1 MNRTFGRKK
10 DKTWIHTPE
19 TLTKSCVSYSVKFS
33 CQLKKSE
40 GQKIPKVELQISI
53 RGIQILDPKSKEI
66 QHNCQ
71 LQRISFCA
79 DDKTDK
85 HIFTFICK
93 DGEQSKHLCFVFDS
107 ERSAEDITLTIGQ
120 AFDLAYKK
128 FLESGGKDAEAKKQV
143 AALKQQVSVL
153 QTENLAL
160 KKRVAELEETFGK
173 SQVIVHSG
181 NFSWPRRYLKHP
193 ARLSLDLSASPTAS
207 VFSLSARSPTL
218 PSTSRDSLQTFILP
232 SSQAF
237 NGVPPTDPFDMV
249 PFSLTSEASF
259 SPTNQGLPPSPSSV
273 PTLPPPI
280 PSRAAERGTN
290 KDAFGADPFDPLNS
304 PVNSL
309 PKYTAMQDIQGGG
322 TTRDTMVLL
331 FDPLD
336 SKC

>member
-19 TLTKSCVSYSVKFS
+19 TLTKSCVSYSVKFLGS
-33 CQLKKSE
+33 CEVDLPKGSEIVKDAIRKLKFACQLKKSE

-107 ERSAEDITLTIGQ
+107 E
-120 AFDLAYKK
+120 
-128 FLESGGKDAEAKKQV
+128 
-143 AALKQQVSVL
+143 
-153 QTENLAL
+153 
-160 KKRVAELEETFGK
+160 K
-173 SQVIVHSG
+173 S
-181 NFSWPRRYLKHP
+181 
-193 ARLSLDLSASPTAS
+193 
-207 VFSLSARSPTL
+207 
-218 PSTSRDSLQTFILP
+218 

-259 SPTNQGLPPSPSSV
+259 SPTNQGLPPSPSSA

-280 PSRAAERGTN
+280 PSRAAERGTS
-290 KDAFGADPFDPLNS
+290 KDVFGADPFDPFNS
-304 PVNSL
+304 PVNSQ
-309 PKYTAMQDIQGGG
+309 PKCAAIQDNQGGG
-322 TTRDTMVLL
+322 TTKDTVVLL

>member
-19 TLTKSCVSYSVKFS
+19 TLTKSCVSYSVKFLGSCEVDLPKGSEIVKDAIRKLKFS

-181 NFSWPRRYLKHP
+181 
-193 ARLSLDLSASPTAS
+193 
-207 VFSLSARSPTL
+207 
-218 PSTSRDSLQTFILP
+218 